1 LARMDDEALSG
12 EARLRAFLK
21 ALKYGRRRD
30 LPDRLDIVLAEA
42 PMLSE
47 TDLLAIVTYFD
58 KGPISV
64 HHKLM
69 HEVLQR
75 LVPERKEQIMGWFS
89 QPYYEQGLA
98 EGRAEGEA
106 KILLRLLQRRFGTV
120 PDSLRR
126 RIVAADVG
134 SIEAWAERA
143 IDAPDLE
150 SVFDFI
156 AAPIPA

>member
-1 LARMDDEALSG
+1 
-12 EARLRAFLK
+12 
-21 ALKYGRRRD
+21 
-30 LPDRLDIVLAEA
+30 
-42 PMLSE
+42 
-47 TDLLAIVTYFD
+47 
-58 KGPISV
+58 
-64 HHKLM
+64 M

-98 EGRAEGEA
+98 EGRTEGEA
-106 KILLRLLQRRFGTV
+106 KILLRLLQKRFGAV

-150 SVFDFI
+150 SIFGFI